1 MAQNGI
7 SINILADVREAVRGA
22 DNVADAME
30 QVADVLKEIS
40 EEGGDTTG
48 RLEQDFRDLSRTA
61 DQEADELRDKF
72 RKAYRDVKASSDDT
86 RDVAVKNT
94 RKMGEQAAEVGSEI
108 RQNLGE
114 GIANAAR
121 GDFESL
127 ADTIGDTLGGVTA
140 GIGGI
145 GTAAVA
151 AAGAAGLGLII
162 GAFTAINEANER
174 SQERIAE
181 WADKFIEAGDR
192 VLTAGQVIAGAN
204 EIITDPEKYKKAED
218 AAAKWGVSV
227 ETAILAMAGNLESVD
242 EVSKSL
248 DEQRDAFERARD
260 AGELTYEQQDK
271 ILDRLGDATGKYKE
285 LTGEIDHGTRR
296 AGLYSQ
302 MLKDVAANT
311 EGATRKTD
319 EFGDTVVSLPDGTT
333 IYIDAETG
341 RATDDVQKIK
351 DKVYGIKDK
360 NVKVNVDVNDRTRNE
375 VDRIVRRING
385 RVASITVRSKYGG
398 RQAT

>member
-1 MAQNGI
+1 MAGGI
-7 SINILADVREAVRGA
+7 SINILADVREAVRGVT
-22 DNVADAME
+22 DVAEVVEEVGDRLH
-30 QVADVLKEIS
+30 DLTKES
-40 EEGGDTTG
+40 GDTTD
-48 RLEQDFRDLSRTA
+48 RMEKDFRDLSREA
-61 DQEADELRDKF
+61 DRQSDELRDKF
-72 RKAYRDVKASSDDT
+72 RKAYKDVKNSSDDT
-86 RDVAVKNT
+86 KEAAVKNT
-94 RKMGEQAAEVGSEI
+94 RKMGEQAAEVGGEI

-145 GTAAVA
+145 GTAAIA

-162 GAFTAINEANER
+162 GAFNAINEANEA

-181 WADKFIEAGDR
+181 WADKFIEAGGR
-192 VLTAGQVIAGAN
+192 VLTAGQVIAGSN
-204 EIITDPEKYKKAED
+204 DILTDPEKYKKAQD
-218 AAAKWGVSV
+218 AAEKWGVSI
-227 ETAILAMAGNLESVD
+227 ETAILAQAGNLESVD

-248 DEQRDAFERARD
+248 DKQRDAFEKARD
-260 AGELTYEQQDK
+260 AGELSYDEQSK
-271 ILDRLGDATGKYKE
+271 VLGQLADATGKYNE
-285 LTGEIDHGTRR
+285 LTGEIEHGTRR

-311 EGATRKTD
+311 EGATEKTD
-319 EFGDTVVSLPDGTT
+319 KFGDKVVSLPDGTT

-341 RATDDVQKIK
+341 QATDDVQKIK
-351 DKVYGIKDK
+351 DQVYGIKDK
-360 NVKVNVDVNDRTRNE
+360 DVKVRVGIEDRASGE

-385 RVASITVRSKYGG
+385 RVASIKVTASRDAV
-398 RQAT
+398 